1 MAYPGGTLP
10 STFYYISDS
19 TEASA
24 PTSKKFTA
32 FTCTEAGT
40 VTFKA
45 SDSGAS
51 LYEVSGSSYVSVAA
65 NGVDIPLEAG
75 MTIYGTF
82 SSITS
87 DGTAKGVAYVG

>member
-10 STFYYISDS
+10 STFFYISDS
-19 TEASA
+19 TEATA

-45 SDSGAS
+45 SDNGAS
-51 LYEVSGSSYVSVAA
+51 LFEISGGSYAA
-65 NGVDIPLEAG
+65 VTSDGVDIPLEAG

-82 SSITS
+82 SSITADS
-87 DGTAKGVAYVG
+87 NAKGVAYVG

>member
-10 STFYYISDS
+10 STFFYISDT
-19 TEASA
+19 TEATA
-24 PTSKKFTA
+24 PTNKRFTA
-32 FTCTEAGT
+32 FTCVEAGT

-45 SDSGAS
+45 SDNGAS
-51 LYEVSGSSYVSVAA
+51 LFEISGGSYEAVGS

-82 SSITS
+82 SSITADS
-87 DGTAKGVAYVG
+87 TAKGVAYVG

>member
-10 STFYYISDS
+10 STFFYISDA
-19 TEASA
+19 TDATA

-51 LYEVSGSSYVSVAA
+51 LFEVSGGSYVAA
-65 NGVDIPLEAG
+65 GADGVGIPLEAG

-82 SSITS
+82 SSITADS
-87 DGTAKGVAYVG
+87 TAKGVAYVG

>member
-1 MAYPGGTLP
+1 MAYPGATLP

-19 TEASA
+19 TEATA
-24 PTSKKFTA
+24 PTNKKFTA

-45 SDSGAS
+45 SNNSAS
-51 LYEVSGSSYVSVAA
+51 LFEVSGSAYAAAGA
-65 NGVDIPLEAG
+65 NGVDILLEAG

-87 DGTAKGVAYVG
+87 DGIAKGVAYVG

>member
-10 STFYYISDS
+10 STFFYISDD
-19 TEASA
+19 TEATA
-24 PTSKKFTA
+24 PTNKKFTA
-32 FTCTEAGT
+32 FTCVEAGT

-45 SDSGAS
+45 SDNGASLFEVSGAS
-51 LYEVSGSSYVSVAA
+51 YEAAGS

-82 SSITS
+82 SSITADS
-87 DGTAKGVAYVG
+87 TAKGVAYVG